1 MISFSN
7 ATIQSV
13 THPPCKRTRP
23 CAVRFLVAANGCRAR
38 PLLALQAGP
47 TILFIVV
54 WLSGCFFGSN
64 AADTP
69 HRPKSVSAL
78 IVDHYRLAA
87 CFRLNVRS
95 LIDTWK
101 GLQMQGRSG
110 TRPFVKPT
118 ASGPNR
124 SLTHRLACCGAAR
137 RTSHSLQ
144 VHNRAVRERVTC
156 GLSELSLRSVR
167 TAAFRL
173 LFQCCSGGQTSL
185 RLST

>member
-110 TRPFVKPT
+110 TRPSSQRSSRLQRGLT
-118 ASGPNR
+118 AR
-124 SLTHRLACCGAAR
+124 SERQEGQFPRTSSAENVTRWTNVWFGGASPQRAATR
-137 RTSHSLQ
+137 RTTTLG
-144 VHNRAVRERVTC
+144 RP
-156 GLSELSLRSVR
+156 
-167 TAAFRL
+167 
-173 LFQCCSGGQTSL
+173 
-185 RLST
+185 